1 MIERLLPESDLSDAS
16 PDISPGRPRIASTGA
31 PANVS
36 TAYAQRYILASGLRG
51 FWAVLD
57 GHLGHARLA
66 NRMVYWLRR
75 SSPIWLAQND
85 PKIRVLMKYP
95 G

>member
-1 MIERLLPESDLSDAS
+1 MIAVRD
-16 PDISPGRPRIASTGA
+16 T
-31 PANVS
+31 
-36 TAYAQRYILASGLRG
+36 LASGLRG
-51 FWAVLD
+51 FWPVLD

-66 NRMVYWLRR
+66 DRDYYRLRR

-85 PKIRVLMKYP
+85 PELRVLMKYP